1 MARNT
6 NRQGADFE
14 LAVMHALE
22 EHGYNTWRSSGSV
35 GAIDV
40 TAVWDDMANLGTVV
54 NAGQQ
59 LLFIQCKVRNA
70 LLPPYERRNVL
81 RLSWTAGAVPLV
93 AYKAEEG
100 RLRPIRFRLLTGTG
114 PKEWAPWEPPSYQR
128 SEES

>member
-22 EHGYNTWRSSGSV
+22 GHGYNCWRSSGSA

-40 TAVWDDMANLGTVV
+40 TAVWDRMANLGTVM
-54 NAGQQ
+54 NAGLE
-59 LLFIQCKVRNA
+59 LLFIQCKVKNA

-81 RLSWTAGAVPLV
+81 RLSMVAGAVPLV
-93 AYKAEEG
+93 AYKATEG

-114 PKEWAPWEPPSYQR
+114 PKEWAPWEPPTYQR